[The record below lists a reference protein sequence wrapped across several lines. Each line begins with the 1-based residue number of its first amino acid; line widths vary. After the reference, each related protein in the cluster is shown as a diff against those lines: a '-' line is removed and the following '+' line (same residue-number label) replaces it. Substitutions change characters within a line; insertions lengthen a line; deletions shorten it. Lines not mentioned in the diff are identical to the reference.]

1 MPEISSSSPR
11 ALSIAHTPAETK
23 ASDPAQ
29 QAEIRGGQLQVHAD
43 VASDNIHPHERPSP
57 PASSQAASQAAP
69 SSVTAVRPGLKPSAA
84 TLATL
89 ALPNQASPNNL
100 RAHSAVGFNAFNT
113 RARSPSSRS
122 RDIPNQPPIGSPRTG
137 TFTSS
142 HLDGESKQSVPFDNW
157 DLETKEPPSRQSAST
172 SSTASTL
179 SPSGSPLSH
188 SASSLD
194 LADGYGSGQS
204 SPSMSPIRS
213 VKLPPLQGLARSAS
227 AMQLRVMSDL
237 EKMDVILQNPDMRA
251 EAESL
256 LHGLWA
262 REVIPFMNKYDA
274 FVNATTDAGRG
285 SAYAAIYEDHLRDG
299 SEHYI
304 NVYDVQVK
312 ELKALGPW
320 TGPMPANSPHVGK
333 LQAALVE
340 VKKIMVNALNV
351 QGTANPY
358 HRQAHDLL
366 RRAAQPPAPTKS
378 ERMSLS
384 GAVKSWFKRGLIHSS
399 PKRDSPPS
407 SSGNSSSTPI
417 SSSSSSS
424 GPRSIASAEAQDYI
438 NMDAVLASPGATK
451 DLRAYLRRGLENRP
465 EGVGTES
472 LDFLE
477 SYVDIA
483 VAAAD
488 PAEQK
493 KLLAAMIEK
502 FVRISSP
509 SAIQFKSIGF
519 RGRVVRAS
527 EAWTGDAAMPQALVD
542 DLAEARVY
550 IEQLLQSRGGGL
562 DLLRKELFSEPG
574 PEKAT

>member
-1 MPEISSSSPR
+1 
-11 ALSIAHTPAETK
+11 
-23 ASDPAQ
+23 
-29 QAEIRGGQLQVHAD
+29 
-43 VASDNIHPHERPSP
+43 
-57 PASSQAASQAAP
+57 
-69 SSVTAVRPGLKPSAA
+69 
-84 TLATL
+84 
-89 ALPNQASPNNL
+89 
-100 RAHSAVGFNAFNT
+100 
-113 RARSPSSRS
+113 
-122 RDIPNQPPIGSPRTG
+122 
-137 TFTSS
+137 
-142 HLDGESKQSVPFDNW
+142 
-157 DLETKEPPSRQSAST
+157 
-172 SSTASTL
+172 
-179 SPSGSPLSH
+179 
-188 SASSLD
+188 
-194 LADGYGSGQS
+194 
-204 SPSMSPIRS
+204 
-213 VKLPPLQGLARSAS
+213 
-227 AMQLRVMSDL
+227 MQLRVMSDF
-237 EKMDVILQNPDMRA
+237 EKMDVILQNPEMRA

-417 SSSSSSS
+417 SSSSSRPISSSSSS

-451 DLRAYLRRGLENRP
+451 DLRAHLRRGLENRP
-465 EGVGTES
+465 EGVGTQN

-477 SYVDIA
+477 SYVDFA

-488 PAEQK
+488 PAEQR

-502 FVRISSP
+502 FVRLGSP
-509 SAIQFKSIGF
+509 SEIQLASISI

-527 EAWTGDAAMPQALVD
+527 EAWIAQGDAAMPQALVD
-542 DLAEARVY
+542 DLADVRRH
-550 IEQLLQSRGGGL
+550 IERLLQSRGGGL